1 MGMTLPGELE
11 RLLNDLGFT
20 WPEVD
25 EEDLFDVGGDWMSF
39 GSAVTQSHQSGSQ
52 AVQTLLQ
59 SNQSD
64 ALQSFTTSLDQQNS
78 PLSVLGDAGT
88 GVQVVGGAL
97 FVAGGI
103 VIGLKVNTMINLIT
117 LMCEIISAI
126 AEAAPTFG
134 ASLAEIPVFKE
145 ITNRI
150 INGIVNEV
158 VNAIMS

>member
-1 MGMTLPGELE
+1 MGLTLPGELE

-25 EEDLFDVGGDWMSF
+25 EMDLFDGGGKWMQF
-39 GSAVTQSHQSGSQ
+39 GSNVADSHQQSSGAAQ
-52 AVQTLLQ
+52 QLL
-59 SNQSD
+59 STNNSE
-64 ALQSFTTSLDQQNS
+64 ALQAFSTKMQHPDS
-78 PLSVLGDAGT
+78 PLSVLGDAST
-88 GVQVVGGAL
+88 GVQVVGGAM
-97 FVAGGI
+97 FAAGGL
-103 VIGLKVNTMINLIT
+103 VLGLKINTMINLIT
-117 LMCEIISAI
+117 LLCEIISAI

-150 INGIVNEV
+150 IGAIVNEV

>member
-1 MGMTLPGELE
+1 MGLTLPGELE

-25 EEDLFDVGGDWMSF
+25 EMDLFDGGGKWMQF
-39 GSAVTQSHQSGSQ
+39 GGTVADAHQRSTG
-52 AVQTLLQ
+52 A
-59 SNQSD
+59 SNQMLSTNTSA
-64 ALQSFTTSLDQQNS
+64 ALQAFSTKMAHPDS
-78 PLSVLGDAGT
+78 PHSVLGDAST
-88 GVQVVGGAL
+88 GVQVVGGAM
-97 FVAGGI
+97 FAAGGL
-103 VIGLKVNTMINLIT
+103 VLGLKINTMINLII
-117 LMCEIISAI
+117 LLCEIISAI

-158 VNAIMS
+158 VMAVMG